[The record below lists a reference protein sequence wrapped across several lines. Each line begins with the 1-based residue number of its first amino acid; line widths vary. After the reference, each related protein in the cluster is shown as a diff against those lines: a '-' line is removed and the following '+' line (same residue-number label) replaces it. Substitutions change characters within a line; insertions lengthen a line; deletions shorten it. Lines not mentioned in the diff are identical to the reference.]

1 MKRNTIVL
9 MLFGFLTGVTV
20 IAYGLIQTSF
30 RDATTTPISSIRSDT
45 AITIRMPATHKI
57 IPTNDGPETPD
68 GPNSHW
74 FYSPLISVEE
84 DTVVTGFT
92 VAMEGADSSIL
103 HHVSVSVVGRIPTI
117 CPWHFMK
124 DGGAHEI
131 YSASRH
137 TLEPTKL
144 PAPYGIPLAAGEQLI
159 VEFMAHPQAEPHG
172 AHTAN
177 STLEPTLVV
186 TLMTDDSHTT
196 TVDFIRLRLD
206 DSPCAPPLPHQAFV
220 VPTSSVETNFIK
232 TAENNEP
239 SASYQFTSSTTIVLG
254 GANFWPQKGGQD
266 VTVLLDNAPVE
277 QFIAEPA
284 ANPSDWNIPLSLTP
298 ITVPALST
306 ITIQSTYLNPFD
318 VPVKDAAGMYGFY
331 YTTP

>member
-1 MKRNTIVL
+1 
-9 MLFGFLTGVTV
+9 
-20 IAYGLIQTSF
+20 
-30 RDATTTPISSIRSDT
+30 
-45 AITIRMPATHKI
+45 
-57 IPTNDGPETPD
+57 
-68 GPNSHW
+68 
-74 FYSPLISVEE
+74 
-84 DTVVTGFT
+84 
-92 VAMEGADSSIL
+92 
-103 HHVSVSVVGRIPTI
+103 
-117 CPWHFMK
+117 
-124 DGGAHEI
+124 
-131 YSASRH
+131 
-137 TLEPTKL
+137 
-144 PAPYGIPLAAGEQLI
+144 
-159 VEFMAHPQAEPHG
+159 
-172 AHTAN
+172 
-177 STLEPTLVV
+177 
-186 TLMTDDSHTT
+186 MTDDSHTT

-239 SASYQFTSSTTIVLG
+239 SASYQFTPSTTIVLG